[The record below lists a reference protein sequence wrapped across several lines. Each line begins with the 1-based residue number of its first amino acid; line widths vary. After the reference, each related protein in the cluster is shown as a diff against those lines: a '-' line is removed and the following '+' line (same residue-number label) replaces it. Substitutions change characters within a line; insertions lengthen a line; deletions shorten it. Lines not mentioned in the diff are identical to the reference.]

1 MVNEYVFLG
10 VVSVDEAITRFYI
23 EPFDGARDFGG
34 DYFFGFF
41 VFCGVDAA
49 VLAAADVVAVGVD
62 DVVPVCA
69 GLGYRG

>member
-1 MVNEYVFLG
+1 MNEYVLFS
-10 VVSVDEAITRFYI
+10 VVSIDEAITRFYV
-23 EPFDGARDFGG
+23 EPFDSARDFSG

-41 VFCGVDAA
+41 VFCDVDAA

-62 DVVPVCA
+62 DVIPVCA